1 MCVCIYN
8 HHLILSKIVCIQSP
22 PYTTITLNS
31 GNSCDFNEMISN
43 IYKITFY
50 IVNSIIEYFN
60 ALLSI
65 KVFLIILY
73 SMNHLFCFVVNR
85 LFTIIFNYNS

>member
-50 IVNSIIEYFN
+50 HHIVNPIIEYFN
-60 ALLSI
+60 ALLYI
-65 KVFLIILY
+65 KVFFNYSLFNESLI
-73 SMNHLFCFVVNR
+73 LFCCKSF
-85 LFTIIFNYNS
+85 IYNHF